1 MACREPIPAFFI
13 HSINTMKFDVFI
25 PCTVSICVTV
35 DAESEEEAKQLAL
48 DAPWRIKIDA
58 NGCDNTMDIAIC
70 EFEAH
75 EQIAKGNVF
84 YGVQNK
90 IEVYVCEAGL

>member
-25 PCTVSICVTV
+25 PCTASICVTV

-58 NGCDNTMDIAIC
+58 KGCVICDNTMDIAIC
-70 EFEAH
+70 EFAVH
-75 EQIAKGNVF
+75 EQIIKGNVF
-84 YGVQNK
+84 YGVQNE
-90 IEVYVCEAGL
+90 IEVCEAE